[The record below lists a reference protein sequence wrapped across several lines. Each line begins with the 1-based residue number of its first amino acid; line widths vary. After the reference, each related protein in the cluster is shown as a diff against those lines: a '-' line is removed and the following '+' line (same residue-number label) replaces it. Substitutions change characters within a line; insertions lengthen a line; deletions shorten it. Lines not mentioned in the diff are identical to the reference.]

1 MNILRSFKAFAAFA
15 IVAMVFA
22 GCSEDQTS
30 LDVNSVPGR
39 AKIIGSLTY
48 SEGTILNED
57 NQFVELIKPAANKEV
72 VFTIPNSAY
81 TGNQQNEGN
90 AVFKTTT
97 DANGRYEIEIPA
109 SIVEAT
115 PIFIHPA
122 DFTGTFYRVI
132 KENNKLIQDTA
143 TVVYRYD
150 SYAPNNENK
159 QVTSSSRNENSI
171 PSYGF
176 VTLYPN
182 QICFADLRYKEIDVQ
197 DIEEGYTEYVN
208 LTGVI
213 GMNKKKYYAAD
224 YEVGKGENRGM
235 MIWKA
240 DPVVKDYFDK
250 APNVSLLIKIEYNGR
265 TRNYNCMTNSNGEFS
280 LNIPVKE
287 FPCDIKYTIDAIPFA
302 STFTYYEEVDKEW
315 TDEEKEIYDRLY
327 YTDYIP
333 SEPVKGYYY
342 NYYEDLKNEGVNP
355 ATGQKT
361 YTVKEEVYQI
371 FAKMMV
377 FKDNRE
383 TTFDPMHYP
392 WLEELDE
399 ENK

>member
-1 MNILRSFKAFAAFA
+1 MNSLHAIKAFAACT

-48 SEGTILNED
+48 SEGTVLNES

-81 TGNQQNEGN
+81 TGNQGNEGYSK
-90 AVFKTTT
+90 FTTTT
-97 DANGRYEIEIPA
+97 DANGKYEIEIPA

-115 PIFIHPA
+115 PISIYPT
-122 DFTGTFYRVI
+122 DFTGKFYRVI
-132 KENNKLIQDTA
+132 KENNKLKADTVE
-143 TVVYRYD
+143 VVYRYD
-150 SYAPNNENK
+150 AYAPGNENT
-159 QVTSSSRNENSI
+159 QVKSSQVNENNI
-171 PSYGF
+171 ATYAT

-182 QICFADLRYKEIDVQ
+182 QICFADLRYKEIDAQ
-197 DIEEGYTEYVN
+197 DLEEGYTEYVN

-213 GMNKKKYYAAD
+213 GMNKKKYYGAE

-240 DPVVKDYFDK
+240 DPEVKDYFDK
-250 APNVSLLIKIEYNGR
+250 APNVDLLIKIRYNGR
-265 TRNYNCMTNSNGEFS
+265 TRNYNCTTNSNGEFS

-287 FPCDIKYTIDAIPFA
+287 FPCDINYTINAVPFA
-302 STFTYYEEVDKEW
+302 SEFTYYEEIEKEW
-315 TDEEKEIYDRLY
+315 TEEEREIYDRLY

-333 SEPVKGYYY
+333 APPVKGYYY
-342 NYYEDLKNEGVNP
+342 NYYENVETAETP
-355 ATGQKT
+355 ASGNKT
-361 YTVKEEVYQI
+361 YTVKEESYQI
-371 FAKMMV
+371 KAKIMV
-377 FKDNRE
+377 FEENGE
-383 TTFDPMHYP
+383 ITFNPMNYP
-392 WLEELDE
+392 WLEDLDKE
-399 ENK
+399 D